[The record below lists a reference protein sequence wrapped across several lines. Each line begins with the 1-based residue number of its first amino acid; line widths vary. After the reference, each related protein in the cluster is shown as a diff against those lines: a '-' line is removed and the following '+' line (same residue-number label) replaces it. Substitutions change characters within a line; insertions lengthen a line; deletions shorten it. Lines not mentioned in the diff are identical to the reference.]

1 MFSTMLSP
9 LSFFF
14 GLISPC
20 HFLSLPL
27 SYLVSSSCHWF
38 SAVMLL
44 LRIYIS
50 INVCYQSRPVGLCY
64 LQQSVAKEHEPRAG
78 FPTFKNA
85 PRGGGDYRAVKKGSG
100 DAAAA
105 STELPRGSY
114 DQGGLSRN
122 VSAGGY
128 FHAPSRISLR
138 RKKRAESACRHV
150 TVNDSC
156 PHGPLR
162 DGPPRALLSVCGAQM
177 SKALQ

>member
-85 PRGGGDYRAVKKGSG
+85 PR
-100 DAAAA
+100 AAAA